1 MSADD
6 KTKLNGIET
15 GAQVNTITGVKGDSE
30 SSYRTG
36 NVNITAA
43 NIGAAA
49 SSHNHAAGDITSG
62 TLGVARG
69 GTGASTLG
77 AGVVYHSASGT
88 GALSIATAA
97 NLVSA
102 LGTTA
107 VNRATADAEGNT
119 ISSTYAKKSD
129 ISGIYVYKGSIATE
143 SNLPTSGQSAG
154 DVYNIEAASTY
165 GGAGMNV
172 AWNGTTWDAFGEKF
186 QIDTMTADEAKTG
199 TATIAKAI
207 TAAVLNAAITNKG
220 YTTNTGTVTSVAT
233 GIGLTGGT
241 ITGSGTIKV
250 KLKSETAHTASSA
263 SLTNTANRQ
272 YAVGVDKD
280 GYLSVNVP

>member
-1 MSADD
+1 MTDAQA
-6 KTKLNGIET
+6 KKLAGIAAN
-15 GAQVNTITGVKGDSE
+15 AQVNTITGIKGDSE
-30 SSYRTG
+30 STYRTG

-43 NIGAAA
+43 NVGAAA
-49 SSHNHAAGDITSG
+49 ASHNHAASEITSGTLDVARIPNLNTSKLTDG

-88 GALSIATAA
+88 GALSIASAA

-102 LGTTA
+102 IGTTA

-129 ISGIYVYKGSIATE
+129 ISGVYIYKGTVATE
-143 SNLPTSGQSAG
+143 SNLPTSGQATG

-172 AWNGTTWDAFGEKF
+172 A
-186 QIDTMTADEAKTG
+186 
-199 TATIAKAI
+199 
-207 TAAVLNAAITNKG
+207 
-220 YTTNTGTVTSVAT
+220 
-233 GIGLTGGT
+233 
-241 ITGSGTIKV
+241 
-250 KLKSETAHTASSA
+250 
-263 SLTNTANRQ
+263 
-272 YAVGVDKD
+272 
-280 GYLSVNVP
+280 